1 MLRRVVLW
9 RMKAEDVDQRAK
21 DALQIK
27 EALESMRGKIPGMLA
42 IDVGVNVSNSPD
54 ASEVCMMVD
63 YEDEAALAVYET
75 HPVHEAVKPVVGP
88 LRSERR
94 VSEFFMQSPTA

>member
-1 MLRRVVLW
+1 MYRRVVLW
-9 RMKAEDVDQRAK
+9 RLKATEPGQQAK
-21 DALQIK
+21 DAAIIK

-42 IDVGVNVSNSPD
+42 IDVGINVSGSTD

-63 YEDEAALAVYET
+63 YVDEAALAIYET

-94 VSEFFMQSPTA
+94 VAEFFMGLS